1 MRHKN
6 YVLAQSFAAE
16 NHLTTSDF
24 VKSLMLFSG
33 DYLVGLR
40 ERKNEAFE
48 SLEELK
54 IAGRIL
60 NIHAKQINSNMENRN
75 HLDDGLYNDLFN
87 IIDRA
92 ICAYKT
98 LRFFDN
104 ELLMSHLELEPSKNY
119 KYKKQSKLK
128 RRTWQFFK
136 LNLSESEHAE
146 ILEKVDHYKTELPK
160 LTVNK
165 FANLSLAVFQNQ
177 NAFDEKFTSRT
188 IKELNRQLK
197 YILVN
202 ATQIYKDVR
211 ENARANEIKTAQ
223 NIRER
228 IRFILDDLADDPAR
242 YSGRKFSYIYY
253 SKKPDLRSLE
263 NASNG

>member
-24 VKSLMLFSG
+24 IKSLMLFSG

-40 ERKNEAFE
+40 ERKNDVFE

-54 IAGRIL
+54 IAGRII
-60 NIHAKQINSNMENRN
+60 NVHAKQINSNIENRN

-92 ICAYKT
+92 ISAYQT

-104 ELLMSHLELEPSKNY
+104 ELLMNQLHLEASKNY
-119 KYKKQSKLK
+119 KYKKQSILR

-136 LNLSESEHAE
+136 LNLSEKEHAE
-146 ILEKVDHYKTELPK
+146 ILKKVDHYTIELPK

-165 FANLSLAVFQNQ
+165 FGNICLGVFLNQ
-177 NAFDEKFTSRT
+177 NAFDDKFTSRS
-188 IKELNRQLK
+188 IKELIRQLK

-202 ATQIYKDVR
+202 ATQIFNDVR
-211 ENARANEIKTAQ
+211 ENARTIEIKTAQ
-223 NIRER
+223 KIRER
-228 IRFILDDLADDPAR
+228 IRYILDDLKDDPAL

-253 SKKPDLRSLE
+253 AKRPKLRSTE
-263 NASNG
+263 NV